1 MNKRKRYLELF
12 DLPEDASSEEIK
24 KRYKLL
30 AKKYHPDKNKS
41 NNATELFQL
50 INEGYTYLQNSESQ
64 NIFQYESK
72 NVKEEEIRM
81 DRIRKAKER
90 LREQQLK
97 EELKIKEKYSKITSG
112 IRWKIFSVLSYLC
125 LITGIILLIEPI
137 LPIRYEEAI
146 ISSYSENFNG
156 LVNDEVTLFE
166 TEEGQ
171 KIFIE
176 SDLKNKLYSN
186 DTVFLKTS
194 KIFHNPTQIVHQNK
208 GEISIFN
215 VDFSITTFFPFVSF
229 FLFLPYYIKRKKNL
243 SISYILAFNFGLYF
257 VESISLI
264 TLISNNRW
272 FHLLTFGL
280 V

>member
-64 NIFQYESK
+64 NNFTYESK

-97 EELKIKEKYSKITSG
+97 EELKIKEKYTKITSG
-112 IRWKIFSVLSYLC
+112 IRWKIFSITSYMC
-125 LITGIILLIEPI
+125 LIIGIILLIEPI
-137 LPIRYEEAI
+137 LPIRFQKAI